1 MGRLQTSTDIRRH
14 LNELHAAFELSYNKE
29 LLEETIEFWEGEFTV
44 KLDKERRYRKQLRN
58 N

>member
-29 LLEETIEFWEGEFTV
+29 LLEETIEFWEGEFSI
-44 KLDKERRYRKQLRN
+44 KLGKERVFRKELRN
-58 N
+58 K